1 MPTAFLFSGRMEEGR
16 SVEPADDMAGESAA
30 GSMMLDLLDYLLF
43 SFHCRCSAFLFFFF
57 ASDVVS
63 CSSHKKFVIGITPR
77 HVDVYSRKI
86 KTDRV
91 LKH

>member
-1 MPTAFLFSGRMEEGR
+1 MTCRLR
-16 SVEPADDMAGESAA
+16 SFFGADERREVGGTSRHGGGVCCRIDDARLAG
-30 GSMMLDLLDYLLF
+30 LLAIPLSLSLLGI
-43 SFHCRCSAFLFFFF
+43 SFFF

-63 CSSHKKFVIGITPR
+63 CSSHNKFVIGIMPR

>member
-1 MPTAFLFSGRMEEGR
+1 MEEGR
-16 SVEPADDMAGESAA
+16 SVDPADMVGESAV

-43 SFHCRCSAFLFFFF
+43 PFHCRCSAFLF

-63 CSSHKKFVIGITPR
+63 CSSHNKFVIGIMPR

>member
-1 MPTAFLFSGRMEEGR
+1 LS
-16 SVEPADDMAGESAA
+16 
-30 GSMMLDLLDYLLF
+30 LLGI
-43 SFHCRCSAFLFFFF
+43 SFFF

-63 CSSHKKFVIGITPR
+63 CSSHNKFVIGIMPR